1 MEPLL
6 LGRLFCGIHPGW
18 VGLNP
23 PTHRGIYTHLGPY
36 IRGIDSPHYTMET
49 AEKNPQH
56 MNRTEYVIANITG
69 VKTPLE
75 LKTAEKLASR
85 RLGELE
91 AIIKGI
97 STKWFK
103 GKLDE
108 QMLAQ
113 TRAEMDKITQALSER
128 RQKFGAV

>member
-1 MEPLL
+1 MEA
-6 LGRLFCGIHPGW
+6 
-18 VGLNP
+18 
-23 PTHRGIYTHLGPY
+23 T
-36 IRGIDSPHYTMET
+36 
-49 AEKNPQH
+49 EKNPQH
-56 MNRTEYVIANITG
+56 MTRTEYVITNITG

-113 TRAEMDKITQALSER
+113 TRAEMDKITQALSDKR
-128 RQKFGAV
+128 VKFGRVV

>member
-1 MEPLL
+1 
-6 LGRLFCGIHPGW
+6 
-18 VGLNP
+18 
-23 PTHRGIYTHLGPY
+23 
-36 IRGIDSPHYTMET
+36 MET
-49 AEKNPQH
+49 TEKNPQH
-56 MNRTEYVIANITG
+56 MNRTEYVILNITG

-75 LKTAEKLASR
+75 FKTAEKLASR

-113 TRAEMDKITQALSER
+113 TRAEMDKITQALSDKR
-128 RQKFGAV
+128 VKFGLVV

>member
-1 MEPLL
+1 MEA
-6 LGRLFCGIHPGW
+6 
-18 VGLNP
+18 
-23 PTHRGIYTHLGPY
+23 T
-36 IRGIDSPHYTMET
+36 
-49 AEKNPQH
+49 EKNPQH

-113 TRAEMDKITQALSER
+113 TRAEMDKITQALSDKR
-128 RQKFGAV
+128 VKFGRVV

>member
-1 MEPLL
+1 
-6 LGRLFCGIHPGW
+6 
-18 VGLNP
+18 
-23 PTHRGIYTHLGPY
+23 
-36 IRGIDSPHYTMET
+36 MET
-49 AEKNPQH
+49 TEKNPQH

-75 LKTAEKLASR
+75 LKTAEKLATR

-113 TRAEMDKITQALSER
+113 TRTEMDKITQALSDKR
-128 RQKFGAV
+128 VKFGRVV

>member
-1 MEPLL
+1 MEA
-6 LGRLFCGIHPGW
+6 
-18 VGLNP
+18 
-23 PTHRGIYTHLGPY
+23 T
-36 IRGIDSPHYTMET
+36 
-49 AEKNPQH
+49 EKNPQH

-75 LKTAEKLASR
+75 LKTAEKLATR

-91 AIIKGI
+91 SIIKGI

-113 TRAEMDKITQALSER
+113 TRAEMDKITQALSDKR
-128 RQKFGAV
+128 VKFGRVV

>member
-1 MEPLL
+1 
-6 LGRLFCGIHPGW
+6 
-18 VGLNP
+18 
-23 PTHRGIYTHLGPY
+23 
-36 IRGIDSPHYTMET
+36 MET

-56 MNRTEYVIANITG
+56 MNRTEYVILNITG

-75 LKTAEKLASR
+75 FKTAEKLASR

-91 AIIKGI
+91 AIVKGI

-128 RQKFGAV
+128 KQKFGSV

>member
-1 MEPLL
+1 
-6 LGRLFCGIHPGW
+6 
-18 VGLNP
+18 
-23 PTHRGIYTHLGPY
+23 
-36 IRGIDSPHYTMET
+36 MET
-49 AEKNPQH
+49 TEKNPQH
-56 MNRTEYVIANITG
+56 MNRTEYVILNITG

-75 LKTAEKLASR
+75 FKTAEKLASR

-91 AIIKGI
+91 AIVKGI

-113 TRAEMDKITQALSER
+113 TRAEMDKLTQALSDKR
-128 RQKFGAV
+128 VKFGRVV